1 MFAQIFLVV
10 IALFLIYIG
19 IVGSSALNIALGSIG
34 LLMAVARFYALKS
47 GSSLQEQFAQWR
59 KEAIEKA
66 TKTV

>member
-19 IVGSSALNIALGSIG
+19 IVGSSVLNIALGSIG

-47 GSSLQEQFAQWR
+47 GSSLQEQFAQ
-59 KEAIEKA
+59 
-66 TKTV
+66 